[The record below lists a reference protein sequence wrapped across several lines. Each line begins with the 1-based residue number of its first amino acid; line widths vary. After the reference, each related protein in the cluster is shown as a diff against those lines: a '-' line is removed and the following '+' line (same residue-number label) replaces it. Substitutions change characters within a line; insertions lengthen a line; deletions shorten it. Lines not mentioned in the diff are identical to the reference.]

1 MNETAAKIVSEVT
14 EMREESVKYF
24 LCDDGSYIA
33 ATYAAPVHYNEN
45 GVWKEI
51 DNTLTPSSKSGE
63 TVYSTK
69 GGLNITVPSEL
80 GSGKRFTATNGGYTI
95 SFGVKSID
103 NSLSA
108 QAKVVETDALP
119 SVVKMNSTAEISD
132 EKVTALS
139 MAQNAETLTE
149 KQKVEKFNNEQMT
162 VDKQSGAV
170 VYKGFDQQSDLEYI
184 VTSNSLKENIVVY
197 KPQDEYVYSFD
208 LDSDGLIPVEQ
219 ANGSIILVESEA
231 SQEAVFTL
239 DAPYMYDANGAE
251 SYDIELSIK
260 ENGDEYVVT
269 VEVDSTWL
277 NNSEREFPVV
287 IDPTWSAPNSKIQDI
302 YVINGTFA
310 NSPRSNSEIRAGRN
324 LTNIVRSYIKL
335 TLPSNLPIGY
345 SLYNSTLVLRKQNYF
360 KVSEDIEVR
369 AYDCKDAAAWS
380 TSSISWNNQP
390 FNNSNNGYL
399 NSNPELLSSVAASSG
414 LSSYT
419 FNITGAV
426 QRWINGGNNNGIM
439 LASSNESTKTQVDFY
454 STRASSSGSR
464 PSFVMYYYDPYVSE
478 KKWTPKCQLSD
489 SKTVHVRCSLPWT
502 VEISPDSPWLSVT
515 DLKDKTFKLRAAE
528 NTMASARSGT
538 ATVKTSLNGVESV
551 IGTIAVTQFGAEPNI
566 ILSTEQVDLKHTNQS
581 KTITVTSNSSWTVS
595 KDSDWIDIENGEG
608 TGNASFEINT
618 TENNTSNT
626 RIGTITVQAG
636 TVSKT
641 ITVTQFDGV
650 SELFNPINSN
660 DTSETRASTEY
671 NHPLAQWA
679 MKLAYSAYMPLKGRI
694 SDIAP
699 GMFMESGINPA
710 QDELAAC
717 GFESNIY
724 NNGENDT
731 VCHVIGHRNISYDLS
746 NNIDGGNDDATLGVY
761 KNVSGSGFEGCFISN
776 DQSGLRS
783 DDAMDSTGMYCG
795 GYSGAFWNTLSLEGA
810 NNTDGGNNNGTLG
823 ILEGTGKCEPTGVFS
838 GNDSSGLRTDVS
850 MDSIGMS
857 CVGSSEAFWNTLSL
871 EGANNTDCVFK
882 TNTNGGNNGYFG
894 VSKGTIARKSVG
906 AFVRN
911 DSSCLRTDDF
921 VDDIYIDSRQNSGT
935 FQNTLNSDG
944 ENNADCMRTLVVVDI
959 RGTSTNKD
967 WITDVGTQF
976 TSVGINFETG
986 MNMVL
991 NSLYHGTGDTEN
1003 CTECNGDGCEFCEG
1017 YIPHNNISNPIFLV
1031 TGHSLGAAVANLVA
1045 SHLNSCTDTAHCSGT
1060 RTVQDVYAYTF
1071 ATPKTVKNSTGNN
1084 DQNIFNILNNNDVVP
1099 LVPTNIMALN
1109 WADNGWT
1116 RHGRD
1121 FHLSMPMYVQLPLLK
1136 SLDTAALGLGGHAM
1150 STYSHWLETLP
1161 GKLNKNAEA
1170 ITAADLDAISDA
1182 REAAG
1187 LLPRLLRVKCPVD
1200 VTLKDSEGNIIAY
1213 ESARENAVYP
1223 NITESEVV
1231 SWISNNNEK
1240 VFFLPFGCED
1250 VTAEI
1255 EAYDYGTM
1263 NVALET
1269 IGAGDQL
1276 DSMTYSNV
1284 SLYPGKDFEIQI
1296 DENSVPSES
1305 QLMAVAEDGTQTE
1318 PSKNP
1323 YLKSAVPDTPYAGN
1337 NYITVVT
1344 DRSVTKVQ
1352 FVHHDSRDTM
1362 TYTRDNVDVT
1372 LVDDG
1377 EVLTWRIHRNF
1388 PATVYDVGVK
1398 VGSYNWYYT
1407 ERVFELKTS

>member
-1 MNETAAKIVSEVT
+1 MFKRITAAALSLLFVFSIIPASALDSLSVEETTAKIVSEVT

-51 DNTLTPSSKSGE
+51 DNTLTLSSKSGE

-69 GGLNITVPSEL
+69 GGLNVTVPSDL

-132 EKVTALS
+132 EKVTASS
-139 MAQNAETLTE
+139 MAQKAETLTE

-170 VYKGFDQQSDLEYI
+170 VYKGFNQQSDLEYI

-197 KPQDEYVYSFD
+197 KPQAEYVYSFD

-219 ANGSIILVESEA
+219 PNGSIILVESEA

-269 VEVDSTWL
+269 VEADSTWL

-287 IDPTWSAPNSKIQDI
+287 IDPTWSAPNSKIQDV

-310 NSPRSNSEIRAGRN
+310 NSPRSNTEIRAGRN

-335 TLPSNLPIGY
+335 TLPTNLPIGY
-345 SLYNSTLVLRKQNYF
+345 SLYNSTLVLKKQNYF
-360 KVSEDIEVR
+360 KVSKDIDIR
-369 AYDCKDAAAWS
+369 AYDCKDASSWS

-390 FNNSNNGYL
+390 FDNSNNGYL
-399 NSNPELLSSVAASSG
+399 HSNPELLSSVAAKSDSED
-414 LSSYT
+414 YI
-419 FNITGAV
+419 FNITKAV
-426 QRWINGGNNNGIM
+426 SRWEKGETNNGIM
-439 LASSNESTKTQVDFY
+439 LASSDESTKTQVDFY
-454 STRASSSGSR
+454 STRATATETR
-464 PSFVMYYYDPYVSE
+464 PNFVMYYHDPYVSL
-478 KKWTPKCQLSD
+478 KKWTPTCKS
-489 SKTVHVRCSLPWT
+489 SVSSTVNILCRLPWT
-502 VEISPDSPWLSVT
+502 VEITPDSPWLTVT
-515 DLKDKTFKLRAAE
+515 DLKAKSFKLKADE
-528 NTMASARSGT
+528 NTLASERSGT
-538 ATVKTSLNGVESV
+538 VTVKTSLGEVTSV
-551 IGTIAVTQFGAEPNI
+551 IGTITVTQLGAEPSVV
-566 ILSTEQVDLKHTNQS
+566 LDTEHLKVDHTKQT
-581 KTITVTSNSSWTVS
+581 KTVTVTSNSSWS
-595 KDSDWIDIENGEG
+595 ASADSDWIEIENGNG
-608 TGNASFEINT
+608 IGNSTFKVKVQEIPKNDDNT
-618 TENNTSNT
+618 TNSRT
-626 RIGTITVQAG
+626 GTVTVQAG
-636 TVSKT
+636 TISKT
-641 ITVTQFDGV
+641 ITVTQLDEV
-650 SELFNPINSN
+650 SEFFNPIKS
-660 DTSETRASTEY
+660 DGSCETRPSTEY
-671 NHPLAQWA
+671 NHPLALWA
-679 MKLAYSAYMPLKGRI
+679 MNLAYSAYMPLTGDF
-694 SDIAP
+694 SGLAP
-699 GMFMESGINPA
+699 GLFMEDNIVSAEDLLDDYGIKSVAFNT
-710 QDELAAC
+710 DKK
-717 GFESNIY
+717 
-724 NNGENDT
+724 DT
-731 VCHVIGHRNISYDLS
+731 VCHIIGHKQIYADINY
-746 NNIDGGNDDATLGVY
+746 NT
-761 KNVSGSGFEGCFISN
+761 
-776 DQSGLRS
+776 S
-783 DDAMDSTGMYCG
+783 D
-795 GYSGAFWNTLSLEGA
+795 NT
-810 NNTDGGNNNGTLG
+810 NGGNNNGTLG
-823 ILEGTGKCEPTGVFS
+823 ILEGTGKHGTIGYFS
-838 GNDSSGLRTDVS
+838 DDFQSGLRTDVS
-850 MDSIGMS
+850 MDSTGMS
-857 CVGSSEAFWNTLSL
+857 CVGSSEAFWNTLNSND
-871 EGANNTDCVFK
+871 ANNTDCV
-882 TNTNGGNNGYFG
+882 
-894 VSKGTIARKSVG
+894 
-906 AFVRN
+906 
-911 DSSCLRTDDF
+911 
-921 VDDIYIDSRQNSGT
+921 
-935 FQNTLNSDG
+935 
-944 ENNADCMRTLVVVDI
+944 RTLVVVDI
-959 RGTSTNKD
+959 RGSSTTQD
-967 WITDVGTQF
+967 WRTDIGTAF
-976 TSVGINFETG
+976 NPEWGSFGAG
-986 MNMVL
+986 MEMVL
-991 NSLYHGTGDTEN
+991 KSLYHGTGDTEN
-1003 CTECNGDGCEFCEG
+1003 CTKCNGKSDGCEYCKG
-1017 YIPHNNISNPIFLV
+1017 YIPFNNISNPIFLV

-1045 SHLNSCTDTAHCSGT
+1045 EHLNSCKDTNHCPGS
-1060 RTVQDVYAYTF
+1060 RTEKDIYSYTF
-1071 ATPKTVKNSTGNN
+1071 ATPKTVKNKQGS
-1084 DQNIFNILNNNDVVP
+1084 DSQNIFNILNNNDIVP
-1099 LVPTNIMALN
+1099 LVPTNILALN

-1121 FHLSMPMYVQLPLLK
+1121 FRITMPMNVDLWWLK
-1136 SLDTAALGLGGHAM
+1136 PFDTALLGFGGHAM
-1150 STYSHWLETLP
+1150 STYSRWLESFP
-1161 GKLNKNAEA
+1161 GMLNKKAED
-1170 ITAADLDAISDA
+1170 ITTADLESLTDN
-1182 REAAG
+1182 REAVG
-1187 LLPRLLRVKCPVD
+1187 LLPRLFKVKCPVD
-1200 VTLKDSEGNIIAY
+1200 VTLKDSAGNIVAY

-1223 NITESEVV
+1223 EIAESGIT
-1231 SWISNNNEK
+1231 SWISKDNEK

-1276 DSMTYSNV
+1276 ESMTYSNV

-1296 DENSVPSES
+1296 DENSVPNES
-1305 QLMAVAEDGTQTE
+1305 RLMAVAEDGTQTE

-1377 EVLTWRIHRNF
+1377 ETLTWRIHRNF

-1407 ERVFELKTS
+1407 ERVFELTRA

>member
-1 MNETAAKIVSEVT
+1 MKKKKVCKRITAAALSLLFVFSIIPASALDSLSVEETAAKIVSEVT

-69 GGLNITVPSEL
+69 GGLNVTVPSEL

-108 QAKVVETDALP
+108 QAKVVETDAFP

-132 EKVTALS
+132 EKVTASS
-139 MAQNAETLTE
+139 MAQKAETLTE

-170 VYKGFDQQSDLEYI
+170 VYKGFNQQSDLEYI

-197 KPQDEYVYSFD
+197 KPQAEYVYSFD

-219 ANGSIILVESEA
+219 PNGSIILVESAA

-269 VEVDSTWL
+269 VEADSTWL
-277 NNSEREFPVV
+277 NNSERKFPVV
-287 IDPTWSAPNSKIQDI
+287 IDPTWSAPNSKIQDV

-335 TLPSNLPIGY
+335 TLPTNLPIGY
-345 SLYNSTLVLRKQNYF
+345 SVYSSTITFTKQNYF
-360 KVSEDIEVR
+360 KVSKDIDVR
-369 AYDCKDAAAWS
+369 AYDCKDAASWS

-390 FNNSNNGYL
+390 FDNTNNGYL
-399 NSNPELLSSVAASSG
+399 HSKPELLSSVAAKSDMD
-414 LSSYT
+414 SYS
-419 FNITGAV
+419 FDITKAV
-426 QRWINGGNNNGIM
+426 QRWENGGNNNGIM
-439 LASSNESTKTQVDFY
+439 LASSDESTKTQVDFY
-454 STRASSSGSR
+454 STRETTAEKR
-464 PSFVMYYYDPYVSE
+464 PAFVMSYNLPRVSMQR
-478 KKWTPKCQLSD
+478 WTPTCES
-489 SKTVHVRCSLPWT
+489 SNSGTVNVTCGLPWT
-502 VEISPDSPWLSVT
+502 VEVSPDSPWLTVT
-515 DLKDKTFKLRAAE
+515 NLKASSFKLKADE
-528 NTMASARSGT
+528 NTLASERSGT
-538 ATVKTSLNGVESV
+538 VTVKTSLGNVTSV
-551 IGTIAVTQFGAEPNI
+551 IGTIAVTQLGAEPSVVLDTEHLRVNH
-566 ILSTEQVDLKHTNQS
+566 TEQT
-581 KTITVTSNSSWTVS
+581 KTITVTSNSSWSAST
-595 KDSDWIDIENGEG
+595 DSDWIEIENGNG
-608 TGNASFEINT
+608 IGNSTFSIKTKNNAMVEDEINNSRT
-618 TENNTSNT
+618 
-626 RIGTITVQAG
+626 GTVTVQAG
-636 TVSKT
+636 TVSKI
-641 ITVTQFDGV
+641 ITVTQYDEASDF
-650 SELFNPINSN
+650 FNKINSDGIN
-660 DTSETRASTEY
+660 ETRPSTEY
-671 NHPLAQWA
+671 YHPLAQWA
-679 MKLAYSAYMPLKGRI
+679 MKLAYSAYKPLKGQF

-699 GMFMESGINPA
+699 GKFMEPGIREA
-710 QDELAAC
+710 QEELRDY
-717 GFESNIY
+717 GFESSIY
-724 NNGENDT
+724 NDGDNDT
-731 VCHVIGHRNISYDLS
+731 VCHVIGHKQIYANI
-746 NNIDGGNDDATLGVY
+746 NN
-761 KNVSGSGFEGCFISN
+761 S
-776 DQSGLRS
+776 
-783 DDAMDSTGMYCG
+783 
-795 GYSGAFWNTLSLEGA
+795 
-810 NNTDGGNNNGTLG
+810 
-823 ILEGTGKCEPTGVFS
+823 
-838 GNDSSGLRTDVS
+838 
-850 MDSIGMS
+850 
-857 CVGSSEAFWNTLSL
+857 
-871 EGANNTDCVFK
+871 
-882 TNTNGGNNGYFG
+882 TNGGNDNDRYLG
-894 VSKGTIARKSVG
+894 VLEGIDRNESIGVYTD
-906 AFVRN
+906 N
-911 DSSCLRTDDF
+911 DSSRLRTDDF
-921 VDDIYIDSRQNSGT
+921 VGNVYFDSRKNSGT
-935 FQNTLNSDG
+935 FQNTLSSDG
-944 ENNADCMRTLVVVDI
+944 ANNTNDMRTLVVIDI
-959 RGTSTNKD
+959 RGTSTNRD
-967 WITDVGTQF
+967 WVTDIGTQ
-976 TSVGINFETG
+976 INPDWGSFDAG
-986 MNMVL
+986 MEIVL
-991 NSLYHGTGDTEN
+991 KSLYHGTGDTEN
-1003 CTECNGDGCEFCEG
+1003 CKKCNGNSNGCAYCKG
-1017 YIPHNNISNPIFLV
+1017 YIPFNNISNPIFLV
-1031 TGHSLGAAVANLVA
+1031 TGHSLGAAVANLLA
-1045 SHLNSCTDTAHCSGT
+1045 EHLISCDNTNHCPGS
-1060 RTVQDVYAYTF
+1060 RKIEDIYAYTF
-1071 ATPKTVKNSTGNN
+1071 ATPKTVKNKPGK
-1084 DQNIFNILNNNDVVP
+1084 DYKNIFNILNNNDIVP
-1099 LVPTNIMALN
+1099 LVPTNILALN

-1121 FHLSMPMYVQLPLLK
+1121 FRITMPMDVDLWWLK
-1136 SLDTAALGLGGHAM
+1136 PFDTALLGFGGHAM
-1150 STYSHWLETLP
+1150 STYSRWLEKLP
-1161 GKLNKNAEA
+1161 GMLNKKAED
-1170 ITAADLDAISDA
+1170 ITTADLESLTDN
-1182 REAAG
+1182 REAVG
-1187 LLPRLLRVKCPVD
+1187 LLPRLLTIKCPVD
-1200 VTLKDSEGNIIAY
+1200 VTLKDSAGNIVAY

-1223 NITESEVV
+1223 EITESGIT
-1231 SWISNNNEK
+1231 SWISKDNEK

-1263 NVALET
+1263 NVALKT

-1276 DSMTYSNV
+1276 ESMTYSNV

-1377 EVLTWRIHRNF
+1377 ETLTWRIHRNF

-1407 ERVFELKTS
+1407 ERVFELTRA

>member
-1 MNETAAKIVSEVT
+1 MFKRITAAALSLLFVFSIIPASALDSLSVEETTAKIVSEVT

-51 DNTLTPSSKSGE
+51 DNTLTLSSKSGE

-69 GGLNITVPSEL
+69 GGLNVTVPSDL

-132 EKVTALS
+132 EKVTASS
-139 MAQNAETLTE
+139 MAQKAETLTE

-170 VYKGFDQQSDLEYI
+170 VYKGFNQQSDLEYI

-197 KPQDEYVYSFD
+197 KPQAEYVYSFD

-219 ANGSIILVESEA
+219 PNGSIILVESEA

-269 VEVDSTWL
+269 VEADSTWL

-287 IDPTWSAPNSKIQDI
+287 IDPTWSAPNSKIQDV

-310 NSPRSNSEIRAGRN
+310 NSPRSNTEIRAGRN

-335 TLPSNLPIGY
+335 TLPTNLPIGY
-345 SLYNSTLVLRKQNYF
+345 SLYNSTLVLKKQNYF
-360 KVSEDIEVR
+360 KVSKDIDIR
-369 AYDCKDAAAWS
+369 AYDCKDASSWS

-390 FNNSNNGYL
+390 FDNSNNGYL
-399 NSNPELLSSVAASSG
+399 HSNPELLSSVAAKSDSED
-414 LSSYT
+414 YI
-419 FNITGAV
+419 FNITKAV
-426 QRWINGGNNNGIM
+426 SRWEKGETNNGIM
-439 LASSNESTKTQVDFY
+439 LASSDESTKTQVDFY
-454 STRASSSGSR
+454 STRATATETR
-464 PSFVMYYYDPYVSE
+464 PNFVMYYHDPYVSL
-478 KKWTPKCQLSD
+478 KKWTPTCKS
-489 SKTVHVRCSLPWT
+489 SVSSTVNILCRLPWT
-502 VEISPDSPWLSVT
+502 VEITPDSPWLTVT
-515 DLKDKTFKLRAAE
+515 DLKAKSFKLKADE
-528 NTMASARSGT
+528 NTLASERSGT
-538 ATVKTSLNGVESV
+538 VTVKTSLGEVTSV
-551 IGTIAVTQFGAEPNI
+551 IGTITVTQLGAEPSVV
-566 ILSTEQVDLKHTNQS
+566 LDTEHLKVDHTKQT
-581 KTITVTSNSSWTVS
+581 KTVTVTSNSSWS
-595 KDSDWIDIENGEG
+595 ASADSDWIEIENGNG
-608 TGNASFEINT
+608 IGNSTFKVKVQEIPKNDDNT
-618 TENNTSNT
+618 TNSRT
-626 RIGTITVQAG
+626 GTVTVQAG
-636 TVSKT
+636 TISKT
-641 ITVTQFDGV
+641 ITVTQLDEV
-650 SELFNPINSN
+650 SEFFNPIKS
-660 DTSETRASTEY
+660 DGSCETRPSTEY
-671 NHPLAQWA
+671 NHPLALWA
-679 MKLAYSAYMPLKGRI
+679 MNLAYSAYMPLTGDF
-694 SDIAP
+694 SGLAP
-699 GMFMESGINPA
+699 GLFMEDNIVSAEDLLDDYGIKSVAFNT
-710 QDELAAC
+710 DKK
-717 GFESNIY
+717 
-724 NNGENDT
+724 DT
-731 VCHVIGHRNISYDLS
+731 VCHIIGHKQIYADINY
-746 NNIDGGNDDATLGVY
+746 NT
-761 KNVSGSGFEGCFISN
+761 
-776 DQSGLRS
+776 S
-783 DDAMDSTGMYCG
+783 D
-795 GYSGAFWNTLSLEGA
+795 NT
-810 NNTDGGNNNGTLG
+810 NGGNNNGTLG
-823 ILEGTGKCEPTGVFS
+823 ILEGTGKHGTIGYFS
-838 GNDSSGLRTDVS
+838 DDFQSGLRTDVS
-850 MDSIGMS
+850 MDSTGMS
-857 CVGSSEAFWNTLSL
+857 CVGSSEAFWNTLNSND
-871 EGANNTDCVFK
+871 ANNTDCV
-882 TNTNGGNNGYFG
+882 
-894 VSKGTIARKSVG
+894 
-906 AFVRN
+906 
-911 DSSCLRTDDF
+911 
-921 VDDIYIDSRQNSGT
+921 
-935 FQNTLNSDG
+935 
-944 ENNADCMRTLVVVDI
+944 RTLVVVDI
-959 RGTSTNKD
+959 RGSSTTQD
-967 WITDVGTQF
+967 WRTDIGTAF
-976 TSVGINFETG
+976 NPEWGSFGAG
-986 MNMVL
+986 MEMVL
-991 NSLYHGTGDTEN
+991 KSLYYGTGDTEN
-1003 CTECNGDGCEFCEG
+1003 CTKCNGGGCEHCKG
-1017 YIPHNNISNPIFLV
+1017 YIPYNNISNPIFLV

-1045 SHLNSCTDTAHCSGT
+1045 EHLNSCKDTNHCPGS
-1060 RTVQDVYAYTF
+1060 RTEKDIYAYTF
-1071 ATPKTVKNSTGNN
+1071 ATPKTVKNKQGS
-1084 DQNIFNILNNNDVVP
+1084 DSQNIFNILNNNDIVP
-1099 LVPTNIMALN
+1099 LVPTNILALN

-1121 FHLSMPMYVQLPLLK
+1121 FRITMPMNVDLWWLK
-1136 SLDTAALGLGGHAM
+1136 PFDTALLGFGGHAM
-1150 STYSHWLETLP
+1150 STYSRWLESLP
-1161 GKLNKNAEA
+1161 GMLNKKAED
-1170 ITAADLDAISDA
+1170 ITTADLESLTDN
-1182 REAAG
+1182 REAVG
-1187 LLPRLLRVKCPVD
+1187 LLPRLFKVKCPVD
-1200 VTLKDSEGNIIAY
+1200 VTLKDSAGNIVAY

-1223 NITESEVV
+1223 EIAESGIA
-1231 SWISNNNEK
+1231 SWISKDNEK

-1276 DSMTYSNV
+1276 ESMTYSNV

-1296 DENSVPSES
+1296 DENSVPNES
-1305 QLMAVAEDGTQTE
+1305 RLMAVAEDGTQTE

-1377 EVLTWRIHRNF
+1377 ETLTWRIHRNF

-1407 ERVFELKTS
+1407 ERVFELTRA

>member
-1 MNETAAKIVSEVT
+1 MKKKKVCKMITAAALSLLFVFSIIPASALDSLSVEETAAKIVGEVT

-69 GGLNITVPSEL
+69 GGLNVTVPSDL
-80 GSGKRFTATNGGYTI
+80 GSGKRFTATNGSYTI

-119 SVVKMNSTAEISD
+119 SVVKMNSTAEISN
-132 EKVTALS
+132 EKVTASS
-139 MAQNAETLTE
+139 MAQKAETLTE

-170 VYKGFDQQSDLEYI
+170 VYKGFDRQSDLEYI

-197 KPQDEYVYSFD
+197 KPQAEYVYSFD
-208 LDSDGLIPVEQ
+208 LDFDGLIPVEQ
-219 ANGSIILVESEA
+219 ANGSIILVESED

-239 DAPYMYDANGAE
+239 DAPYMYDANGVE

-269 VEVDSTWL
+269 VEADSTWL

-287 IDPTWSAPNSKIQDI
+287 IDPTWSAPNSKIQDV

-310 NSPRSNSEIRAGRN
+310 NSPRSNTEIRAGRN

-335 TLPSNLPIGY
+335 TLPTNLPIGY
-345 SLYNSTLVLRKQNYF
+345 SLYNSTLVLKKQNYF
-360 KVSEDIEVR
+360 KVSKDIDIR
-369 AYDCKDAAAWS
+369 AYDCKNVASWS

-390 FNNSNNGYL
+390 FDNSNNGYL
-399 NSNPELLSSVAASSG
+399 NSDPELLSSVAAKSDMD
-414 LSSYT
+414 SYS
-419 FNITGAV
+419 FDITKAV
-426 QRWINGGNNNGIM
+426 SRWEKGETNNGIM
-439 LASSNESTKTQVDFY
+439 LASSDESTKTQVDFY
-454 STRASSSGSR
+454 STRATAAETR
-464 PSFVMYYYDPYVSE
+464 PNFVMYYHDPYVSL
-478 KKWTPKCQLSD
+478 KKWTPTCKS
-489 SKTVHVRCSLPWT
+489 SVSSTVNILCRLPWT
-502 VEISPDSPWLSVT
+502 VEITPDSPWLTVT
-515 DLKDKTFKLRAAE
+515 DLKAKSFKLKAAE
-528 NTMASARSGT
+528 NTLASERSGT
-538 ATVKTSLNGVESV
+538 VTVKTSLGDVTSV
-551 IGTIAVTQFGAEPNI
+551 IGTITVTQFGAEPNI
-566 ILSTEQVDLKHTNQS
+566 ILDTEHMDVKHTNQT
-581 KTITVTSNSSWTVS
+581 KTISVVSNSSWTAS
-595 KDSDWIDIENGEG
+595 SNSDWIEIENGNGIGNSTFSMTVQGNTKQENG
-608 TGNASFEINT
+608 TND
-618 TENNTSNT
+618 T
-626 RIGTITVQAG
+626 RTGTVTVQAG

-641 ITVTQFDGV
+641 ITVRQFDEA
-650 SELFNPINSN
+650 SEYFNPINS
-660 DTSETRASTEY
+660 EGIGVTRPSTEY

-679 MKLAYSAYMPLKGRI
+679 MKLAYAAYKPLKGQF

-699 GMFMESGINPA
+699 GKFMEPDIRSA
-710 QDELAAC
+710 QEELDDY
-717 GFESNIY
+717 GFESSIY
-724 NNGENDT
+724 NDGDNDT
-731 VCHVIGHRNISYDLS
+731 VCHVIGHKQIYANI
-746 NNIDGGNDDATLGVY
+746 NNSTNGGND
-761 KNVSGSGFEGCFISN
+761 
-776 DQSGLRS
+776 
-783 DDAMDSTGMYCG
+783 
-795 GYSGAFWNTLSLEGA
+795 
-810 NNTDGGNNNGTLG
+810 NGTLG
-823 ILEGTGKCEPTGVFS
+823 IFEGTAKCRSTGVIY
-838 GNDSSGLRTDVS
+838 GTNQSGLRTDVS
-850 MDSIGMS
+850 MDSTGMS
-857 CVGSSEAFWNTLSL
+857 CVGSSEAFWNTLNSN
-871 EGANNTDCVFK
+871 GANNT
-882 TNTNGGNNGYFG
+882 
-894 VSKGTIARKSVG
+894 
-906 AFVRN
+906 
-911 DSSCLRTDDF
+911 
-921 VDDIYIDSRQNSGT
+921 
-935 FQNTLNSDG
+935 
-944 ENNADCMRTLVVVDI
+944 DCMRTLVVVDI
-959 RGTSTNKD
+959 RGSSTNKD
-967 WITDVGTQF
+967 WITDFGTQLDPNWGSF
-976 TSVGINFETG
+976 GAG
-986 MNMVL
+986 MEMVL
-991 NSLYHGTGDTEN
+991 KSLYHGTGDTEN
-1003 CTECNGDGCEFCEG
+1003 CTKCNGKSDGCEYCKG
-1017 YIPHNNISNPIFLV
+1017 YIPFNNISNPIFLV

-1045 SHLNSCTDTAHCSGT
+1045 EHLNSCKDTNHCPGS
-1060 RTVQDVYAYTF
+1060 RTEKDIYSYTF
-1071 ATPKTVKNSTGNN
+1071 ATPKTVKNKQGS
-1084 DQNIFNILNNNDVVP
+1084 DSQNIFNILNNNDIVP
-1099 LVPTNIMALN
+1099 LVPTNILALN

-1121 FHLSMPMYVQLPLLK
+1121 FRITMPMNVDLWWLK
-1136 SLDTAALGLGGHAM
+1136 PFDTALLGFGGHAM
-1150 STYSHWLETLP
+1150 STYSRWLESLP
-1161 GKLNKNAEA
+1161 GMLNKKAED
-1170 ITAADLDAISDA
+1170 ITTADLESLTDN
-1182 REAAG
+1182 REAVG
-1187 LLPRLLRVKCPVD
+1187 LLPRLFKVKCPVD
-1200 VTLKDSEGNIIAY
+1200 VTLKDSAGNIVAY

-1223 NITESEVV
+1223 EIAESGIA
-1231 SWISNNNEK
+1231 SWISKDNEK

-1276 DSMTYSNV
+1276 ESMTYSNV

-1296 DENSVPSES
+1296 DENSVPNES
-1305 QLMAVAEDGTQTE
+1305 RLMAVAEDGTQTE

-1377 EVLTWRIHRNF
+1377 ETLTWRIHRNF

-1407 ERVFELKTS
+1407 ERVFELTRA

>member
-1 MNETAAKIVSEVT
+1 MLSIIPASALDSLSVEETAAKIVSEVT

-33 ATYAAPVHYNEN
+33 ATYAEPVHYKEN

-69 GGLNITVPSEL
+69 GGLNVTVPSEL
-80 GSGKRFTATNGGYTI
+80 RSGKRITATNQGYTI
-95 SFGVKSID
+95 SFGVKSNN

-108 QAKVVETDALP
+108 QANVVKTEALP
-119 SVVKMNSTAEISD
+119 SAVKIDSTAELSV
-132 EKVTALS
+132 EKATTSLK
-139 MAQNAETLTE
+139 AQKAEVLTE
-149 KQKVEKFNNEQMT
+149 KQKIEKFNDEQMT
-162 VDKQSGAV
+162 VDKQSSAV
-170 VYKGFDQQSDLEYI
+170 VFKSFDRQSDLEYV

-208 LDSDGLIPVEQ
+208 LDSDGLIPIEQ
-219 ANGSIILVESEA
+219 PNGSIMLVESEN
-231 SQEAVFTL
+231 SEEAVFIL

-251 SYDIELSIK
+251 SYDIELSI
-260 ENGDEYVVT
+260 EQNTDEYIVT
-269 VEVDSTWL
+269 VEADSTWI
-277 NNSEREFPVV
+277 NNSERKFPVV
-287 IDPTWSAPNSKIQDI
+287 IDPTWSAPDSNIQDV

-310 NSPRSNSEIRAGRN
+310 NQPRLNGEIRAGRN

-399 NSNPELLSSVAASSG
+399 NSNPELLSSVAAKSDSEN
-414 LSSYT
+414 YI
-419 FNITGAV
+419 FNITKAV
-426 QRWINGGNNNGIM
+426 SRWEKGETNNGIM

-566 ILSTEQVDLKHTNQS
+566 ILSTEQVDVKHTNQS

-618 TENNTSNT
+618 TENNTNNT
-626 RIGTITVQAG
+626 RTGTITVQTG

-641 ITVTQFDGV
+641 MTVTQFDGV

-679 MKLAYSAYMPLKGRI
+679 MKLAYSAYMPLKGQF

-710 QDELAAC
+710 QGELAAC
-717 GFESNIY
+717 GFESSIY

-746 NNIDGGNDDATLGVY
+746 SSIEGG
-761 KNVSGSGFEGCFISN
+761 
-776 DQSGLRS
+776 
-783 DDAMDSTGMYCG
+783 
-795 GYSGAFWNTLSLEGA
+795 
-810 NNTDGGNNNGTLG
+810 NNGTLG

-838 GNDSSGLRTDVS
+838 GNDSSSLRTDVS

-871 EGANNTDCVFK
+871 EGANN
-882 TNTNGGNNGYFG
+882 
-894 VSKGTIARKSVG
+894 I
-906 AFVRN
+906 
-911 DSSCLRTDDF
+911 
-921 VDDIYIDSRQNSGT
+921 
-935 FQNTLNSDG
+935 
-944 ENNADCMRTLVVVDI
+944 DCMRTLVVVDI
-959 RGTSTNKD
+959 RGSSTNKD
-967 WITDVGTQF
+967 WLTNIGTEF
-976 TSVGINFETG
+976 NPDWGSFDAG

-1003 CTECNGDGCEFCEG
+1003 CTKCNGNSNGCEYCKG
-1017 YIPHNNISNPIFLV
+1017 YIPFNNISNPIFLV

-1045 SHLNSCTDTAHCSGT
+1045 SHLNSCTDTTHCSGT

-1099 LVPTNIMALN
+1099 LVPTNILALN

-1213 ESARENAVYP
+1213 ESTRENVVYP

-1263 NVALET
+1263 NVVLET
-1269 IGAGDQL
+1269 VGARDQL
-1276 DSMTYSNV
+1276 ESMTYSNV
-1284 SLYPGKDFEIQI
+1284 SLYPGKDFKVQI

-1362 TYTRDNVDVT
+1362 TYTRDNIDVT

-1377 EVLTWRIHRNF
+1377 ETLTWRIHRNF

-1407 ERVFELKTS
+1407 ERVFELTGA

>member
-1 MNETAAKIVSEVT
+1 MKKKKVCKMITAAALSLLFVFSIISASALDSLSVEETAAKIVSEVT
-14 EMREESVKYF
+14 GMREESVKYF

-69 GGLNITVPSEL
+69 GGLNVTVPSEL

-132 EKVTALS
+132 EKVTASS
-139 MAQNAETLTE
+139 MAQKAETLTE

-219 ANGSIILVESEA
+219 PNGSIILVESEA

-269 VEVDSTWL
+269 VEADSTWL

-287 IDPTWSAPNSKIQDI
+287 IDPTWSAPNSKIQDV

-310 NSPRSNSEIRAGRN
+310 NSPRSNTEIRAGRN

-335 TLPSNLPIGY
+335 TLPTNLPIGY
-345 SLYNSTLVLRKQNYF
+345 SLYNSTLVLKKQNYF
-360 KVSEDIEVR
+360 KVSKDIDIR
-369 AYDCKDAAAWS
+369 AYDCKNVASWS

-390 FNNSNNGYL
+390 FDNSNNGYL
-399 NSNPELLSSVAASSG
+399 NSDPELLSSVAAKSDSED
-414 LSSYT
+414 YI
-419 FNITGAV
+419 FNITKAV
-426 QRWINGGNNNGIM
+426 SRWEKGETNNGIM
-439 LASSNESTKTQVDFY
+439 LASSDESTKTQVDFY
-454 STRASSSGSR
+454 STRATAAETR
-464 PSFVMYYYDPYVSE
+464 PNFVMYYHDPYVSL
-478 KKWTPKCQLSD
+478 KKWTPTCKS
-489 SKTVHVRCSLPWT
+489 SVSSTVNILCRLPWT
-502 VEISPDSPWLSVT
+502 VEITPDSPWLTVT
-515 DLKDKTFKLRAAE
+515 DLKAKSFKLKAAE
-528 NTMASARSGT
+528 NTLASERSGT
-538 ATVKTSLNGVESV
+538 VTVKTSLGDVTSV
-551 IGTIAVTQFGAEPNI
+551 IGTITVTQFGAEPNI
-566 ILSTEQVDLKHTNQS
+566 ILDTEHMDVKHTNQT
-581 KTITVTSNSSWTVS
+581 KTISVVSNSSWTAS
-595 KDSDWIDIENGEG
+595 SNSDWIEIENGNGIGNSTFSMTVQGNTKQENG
-608 TGNASFEINT
+608 TND
-618 TENNTSNT
+618 T
-626 RIGTITVQAG
+626 RTGTVTVQAG

-641 ITVTQFDGV
+641 ITVRQFDEA
-650 SELFNPINSN
+650 SEYFNPINS
-660 DTSETRASTEY
+660 EGIGVTRPSTEY

-679 MKLAYSAYMPLKGRI
+679 MKLAYAAYKPLKGQF

-699 GMFMESGINPA
+699 GKFMEPDIRSA
-710 QDELAAC
+710 QEELDDY
-717 GFESNIY
+717 GFESSIY
-724 NNGENDT
+724 NDGDNDT
-731 VCHVIGHRNISYDLS
+731 VCHVIGHKQIYANI
-746 NNIDGGNDDATLGVY
+746 NNSTNGGND
-761 KNVSGSGFEGCFISN
+761 
-776 DQSGLRS
+776 
-783 DDAMDSTGMYCG
+783 
-795 GYSGAFWNTLSLEGA
+795 
-810 NNTDGGNNNGTLG
+810 NGTLG
-823 ILEGTGKCEPTGVFS
+823 IFEGTAKCRSTGVIY
-838 GNDSSGLRTDVS
+838 GTNQSGLRTDVS
-850 MDSIGMS
+850 MDSTGMS
-857 CVGSSEAFWNTLSL
+857 CVGSSEAFWNTLNSN
-871 EGANNTDCVFK
+871 GANNT
-882 TNTNGGNNGYFG
+882 
-894 VSKGTIARKSVG
+894 
-906 AFVRN
+906 
-911 DSSCLRTDDF
+911 
-921 VDDIYIDSRQNSGT
+921 
-935 FQNTLNSDG
+935 
-944 ENNADCMRTLVVVDI
+944 DCMRTLVVVDI
-959 RGTSTNKD
+959 RGSSTNKD
-967 WITDVGTQF
+967 WITDFGTQLDPNWGSF
-976 TSVGINFETG
+976 GAG
-986 MNMVL
+986 MEMVL
-991 NSLYHGTGDTEN
+991 KSLYHGTGDTEN
-1003 CTECNGDGCEFCEG
+1003 CTKCNGKSDGCEYCKG
-1017 YIPHNNISNPIFLV
+1017 YIPFNNISNPIFLV

-1045 SHLNSCTDTAHCSGT
+1045 EHLNSCKDTNHCPGS
-1060 RTVQDVYAYTF
+1060 RTEKDIYSYTF
-1071 ATPKTVKNSTGNN
+1071 ATPKTVKNKQGS
-1084 DQNIFNILNNNDVVP
+1084 DSQNIFNILNNNDIVP
-1099 LVPTNIMALN
+1099 LVPTNILALN

-1121 FHLSMPMYVQLPLLK
+1121 FRITMPMNVDLWWLK
-1136 SLDTAALGLGGHAM
+1136 PFDTALLGFGGHAM
-1150 STYSHWLETLP
+1150 STYSRWLESLP
-1161 GKLNKNAEA
+1161 GMLNKKAED
-1170 ITAADLDAISDA
+1170 ITTADLESLTDN
-1182 REAAG
+1182 REAVG
-1187 LLPRLLRVKCPVD
+1187 LLPRLFKVKCPVD
-1200 VTLKDSEGNIIAY
+1200 VTLKDSAGNIVAY

-1223 NITESEVV
+1223 EIAESGIA
-1231 SWISNNNEK
+1231 SWISKDNEK

-1276 DSMTYSNV
+1276 ESMTYSNV

-1296 DENSVPSES
+1296 DENSVPNES
-1305 QLMAVAEDGTQTE
+1305 RLMAVAEDGTQTE

-1377 EVLTWRIHRNF
+1377 ETLTWRIHRNF

-1407 ERVFELKTS
+1407 ERVFELTRA